1 MGRKWQCYFRIN
13 IPPAI
18 NVDGGS
24 CWKWTSSSS
33 CTKILGKCFVH
44 QGFLSEFLLVSF
56 QWLSTNHTISGRGD
70 SNLVEDPLGKIT
82 IVFCGSVVV
91 LKDCNLD
98 DLVFRHP
105 KPWALQHVAPR
116 RRWGGNCQL
125 EDVSLV
131 FFFKV
136 LGKWI
141 HFWMF
146 KCWGRNQRPYCLKG
160 PDEVGLCQTL
170 SDFVCW
176 IQSAEKHLSPKM
188 DRPFW
193 LGNRDAWLPCRALL
207 DWMQITCT
215 IIAFLRSV

>member
-1 MGRKWQCYFRIN
+1 MWMAVVAESK
-13 IPPAI
+13 
-18 NVDGGS
+18 
-24 CWKWTSSSS
+24 
-33 CTKILGKCFVH
+33 
-44 QGFLSEFLLVSF
+44 LVPQAVPKFSVNALYIKVSWASFSLYCF
-56 QWLSTNHTISGRGD
+56 QWLSTNHRISGRGD

-91 LKDCNLD
+91 FNDCNLD

-131 FFFKV
+131 FFLKV

-170 SDFVCW
+170 SVGSNQQKSIWVQRWTVHFD
-176 IQSAEKHLSPKM
+176 
-188 DRPFW
+188 
-193 LGNRDAWLPCRALL
+193 
-207 DWMQITCT
+207 
-215 IIAFLRSV
+215 